1 MFNFTYKENIQFLR
15 ALSVLLVF
23 LYHLNFEI
31 FNKGYLGVDI
41 FFVISGFVITQ
52 SIFLNIE
59 KNNGFNIIYFFKKRI
74 LRIIPNLIFIL
85 SVVFLFYQFFGPN
98 NLSLWNDFVT
108 SILGFSNLYFL
119 FADKGYFYNIFD
131 NPFAHT
137 WSLGVEEQFYFL
149 YPFVIFFLFRN
160 VNNFKK
166 NIKIFLIL
174 LCLIIL
180 SSLLF
185 SIYYSLNNSD
195 LSFYFSP
202 LRFWELGWGCFLFLI
217 EKKIPKNQSI
227 RNLSFLLLI
236 LVIFSDFN
244 IAYIINNILVILFA
258 GLFIVTSRKKFILT
272 NYSTLLFGK
281 ISYSFYLW
289 HLPIIFFINFYFESF
304 LIQTLISFLVSF
316 ILSLLTYQFI
326 EKPFMEFNQ
335 AIKKL
340 TLFVF
345 SFFVFSLTF
354 LLIIKITDNQIRYEF
369 RKFIDKNNYLE
380 KKYNWR
386 EKVTFQS
393 IFIKDKEIHKNCDD
407 INTLNSELKLNE
419 NCLKKSNNKYLV
431 FIEGDSHTA
440 QFVNPINSADNIENL
455 YFRFSPQKYVSSNLV
470 KKISKEY
477 ENIFYLR
484 DINNSENLEYIINSD
499 LQKINNIKFIF
510 FNSTP
515 FIDDKIQVQRCV
527 SRQIDC
533 IFNKDIDIQKREL
546 VKLNDELNNIK
557 LSNKKV
563 YLFDSYNSICP
574 KNSCKI
580 YDKNEDILYYMDNTH
595 LSNQGSQMLQKD
607 IEQFFQNQLNIN
619 YLNK

>member
-15 ALSVLLVF
+15 AVSVLLVF

-31 FNKGYLGVDI
+31 FEKGYLGVDI

-59 KNNGFNIIYFFKKRI
+59 KNNNFNIIYFFKKRI

-85 SVVFLFYQFFGPN
+85 SVVFIVYQFFGPN
-98 NLSLWNDFVT
+98 NLSLWNDFIT

-149 YPFVIFFLFRN
+149 YPFVIFFLFKKI
-160 VNNFKK
+160 NNYKD
-166 NIKIFLIL
+166 NIKNFFIFLCLTIL
-174 LCLIIL
+174 F
-180 SSLLF
+180 SLLF
-185 SIYYSLNNSD
+185 SVYYSFNNPNLN
-195 LSFYFSP
+195 FYFSP
-202 LRFWELGWGCFLFLI
+202 LRFWELGFGCLLFLI
-217 EKKIPKNQSI
+217 EKKIPKNQLI
-227 RNLSFLLLI
+227 TNLSFLLLI
-236 LVIFSDFN
+236 FIIFLDLN
-244 IAYIINNILVILFA
+244 IAYIFNNILVILFA
-258 GLFIVTSRKKFILT
+258 GLFIVTSSKKFVLT

-289 HLPIIFFINFYFESF
+289 HLPIIFFSSFYFNSF
-304 LIQTLISFLVSF
+304 FIQTFVSF
-316 ILSLLTYQFI
+316 FISLIFSLLTYQFI
-326 EKPFMEFNQ
+326 EKPFIEFNQ
-335 AIKKL
+335 VIKKKIL
-340 TLFVF
+340 FVASLFVF
-345 SFFVFSLTF
+345 GFIF
-354 LLIIKITDNQIRYEF
+354 LIFIKITDNQIRYELRNF
-369 RKFIDKNNYLE
+369 VDKNNYLE

-393 IFIKDKEIHKNCDD
+393 IFIKDNEIHKNCND
-407 INTLNSELKLNE
+407 IKTLNSELKLNE

-440 QFVNPINSADNIENL
+440 QFVNIKNL
-455 YFRFSPQKYVSSNLV
+455 YFKFSPQKHVSSNLI
-470 KKISKEY
+470 KKISKKY

-484 DINNSENLEYIINSD
+484 DINNSENLKFIINSD
-499 LQKINNIKFIF
+499 LSKINNLKFIF

-527 SRQIDC
+527 SRQTDC
-533 IFNKDIDIQKREL
+533 IFKKDIDIQRRGL
-546 VKLNDELNNIK
+546 IKLNNELKNLK
-557 LSNKKV
+557 SSNKKV

-574 KNSCKI
+574 EDFCKI
-580 YDKNEDILYYMDNTH
+580 YDKNKDILYYMDNTH

-607 IEQFFQNQLNIN
+607 IEQFFQNQLNIS
-619 YLNK
+619 YLN